1 MADYFDIVIVGNS
14 AAGLQ
19 ALRVLRKHDRARSI
33 LLVDREDRPA
43 YSRVLTPYFIGGKT
57 ERENLFIVDQAFYR
71 ELGITTRFGRT
82 ATALDVDGHTLTLD
96 DGAEISFGQLLLAVG
111 SEARPLAVQSG
122 RVSVLRHLDDGDRL
136 ARFLPGTRA
145 IAALGAGLVSLPL
158 LSHAP
163 AETEKHLI
171 VGSGRIFSRLLDAE
185 SAQFLE
191 ERFVAAG
198 LRLHKR
204 DDIAELRDDDRLALT
219 LNSGKNLTVDL
230 LIVGKGVQP
239 NTDLARRAGLAVGD
253 GIRVDACCRAGHP
266 HIYAAGDCAE
276 GADFVT
282 GEPTVQGNWLTA
294 VEQGEVAALNMLGR
308 DCRYEGSLKNNI
320 SEIFGTDLA
329 VVGYCGD
336 DAPAVRVF
344 CDGANGRYRKL
355 FLDGQK
361 RLLGAVLVGDSND
374 AGVYYHLVK
383 SRAPFP
389 EAARLSGTNRYAELV
404 RDW

>member
-1 MADYFDIVIVGNS
+1 MADHFDIVIVGNS

-19 ALRVLRKHDRARSI
+19 ALRVLRKHDRALSI

-111 SEARPLAVQSG
+111 SEARPLAVESG
-122 RVSVLRHLDDGDRL
+122 RVSVLRHLADADRL
-136 ARFLPGTRA
+136 AQFLPSARA

-171 VGSGRIFSRLLDAE
+171 VGSNRIFSRLLDAE

-191 ERFVAAG
+191 ARFVAAG
-198 LRLHKR
+198 LQLHKR
-204 DDIAELRDDDRLALT
+204 DDIAELRDDGRLTLT
-219 LNSGKNLTVDL
+219 LNSGKKLTVDL

-239 NTDLARRAGLAVGD
+239 NMDLARRAGLAVGD
-253 GIRVDACCRAGHP
+253 GIRVDARCRAGHP

-336 DAPAVRVF
+336 DAPAARVF
-344 CDGANGRYRKL
+344 RDEAGGRYRKL
-355 FLDGQK
+355 FLDGQE

-383 SRAPFP
+383 SRAPLP
-389 EAARLSGTNRYAELV
+389 EAAHLSGTNRYAGLV

>member
-1 MADYFDIVIVGNS
+1 MADFFDIVIVGNS

-19 ALRVLRKHDRARSI
+19 ALRVLRKHDRACSI

-57 ERENLFIVDQAFYR
+57 ERDNLFIVDEAFYR
-71 ELGITTRFGRT
+71 ELGIVTRFGRT
-82 ATALDVDGHTLTLD
+82 ATALDVDGHRLTLD
-96 DGAEISFGQLLLAVG
+96 DGTEIHFGQLLLAVG
-111 SEARPLAVQSG
+111 SEARPLAVESG
-122 RVSVLRHLDDGDRL
+122 RVSVLRHLADADRL
-136 ARFLPGTRA
+136 AQFLPGSRA
-145 IAALGAGLVSLPL
+145 VAALGAGLVSLPL

-171 VGSGRIFSRLLDAE
+171 VGSNRIFSRLLDAE

-198 LRLHKR
+198 LQLHKR
-204 DDIAELRDDDRLALT
+204 DDIAELRDDGRLALT
-219 LNSGKNLTVDL
+219 LNSGKHLTVDL

-239 NTDLARRAGLAVGD
+239 NTDLAERAGLAVGD
-253 GIRVDACCRAGHP
+253 GILVDACCRAGHP

-294 VEQGEVAALNMLGR
+294 VEQGEVAALNMLGLDR
-308 DCRYEGSLKNNI
+308 RYEGSLKNNI

-344 CDGANGRYRKL
+344 HDAASSRYRKL
-355 FLDGQK
+355 FLDGQE
-361 RLLGAVLVGDSND
+361 RLLGAVLVGESND

-383 SRAPFP
+383 SRAPLP
-389 EAARLSGTNRYAELV
+389 GASRLSGTNRYAGLV

>member
-1 MADYFDIVIVGNS
+1 MAEHFGIVIVGNS

-33 LLVDREDRPA
+33 LLIDREDRPA
-43 YSRVLTPYFIGGKT
+43 YSRVHTPYFIGGKT
-57 ERENLFIVDQAFYR
+57 ERENLFIVDEAFYR
-71 ELGITTRFGRT
+71 ELGIATRFGRT
-82 ATALDVDGHTLTLD
+82 ATALDVERRLLTLD
-96 DGAEISFGQLLLAVG
+96 DGTGISFGQLLLAVG
-111 SEARPLAVQSG
+111 GEARPLAVEAG
-122 RVSVLRHLDDGDRL
+122 RVSVLRHLADADRL
-136 ARFLPGTRA
+136 AQLFPVARA
-145 IAALGAGLVSLPL
+145 AAALGAGLVSLPL

-171 VGSGRIFSRLLDAE
+171 VGSNRIFSRLLDAE
-185 SAQFLE
+185 SAQLLE

-204 DDIAELRDDDRLALT
+204 DDIADLTAAGRLNLT
-219 LNSGKNLTVDL
+219 LNSGTQLTVDL
-230 LIVGKGVQP
+230 LIVGKGVKP
-239 NTDLARRAGLAVGD
+239 NTELAARAGLATGD
-253 GIRVDACCRAGHP
+253 GIRVDDCCRAGHS

-282 GEPTVQGNWLTA
+282 GEATVQGNWLTA

-320 SEIFGTDLA
+320 SEIFGVELA

-344 CDGANGRYRKL
+344 CDAASGRYRKL
-355 FLDGQK
+355 FLDE
-361 RLLGAVLVGDSND
+361 RERVLGAVLIGDSND

-383 SRAPFP
+383 SRAPLP
-389 EAARLSGTNRYAELV
+389 EASRLSGTNRYAGLV
-404 RDW
+404 RGW

>member
-1 MADYFDIVIVGNS
+1 VAEHFDIVIVGNS

-19 ALRVLRKHDRARSI
+19 AARVLRKHDRACS
-33 LLVDREDRPA
+33 LLLIDREDRPA
-43 YSRVLTPYFIGGKT
+43 YSRVHTPHFIGGKT
-57 ERENLFIVDQAFYR
+57 ARENLFIVDQAFYR
-71 ELGITTRFGRT
+71 ELGIVTRFGRT

-96 DGAEISFGQLLLAVG
+96 DGTEIHFGQLLLAVG
-111 SEARPLAVQSG
+111 SEARPLAVESG
-122 RVSVLRHLDDGDRL
+122 RVSVLRHLDDADRL
-136 ARFLPGTRA
+136 ARFLPSARA

-185 SAQFLE
+185 SAHLLE

-198 LRLHKR
+198 LHLHKR
-204 DDIAELRDDDRLALT
+204 DDIAESRDDGRLNLT

-230 LIVGKGVQP
+230 LIVGKGVKP
-239 NTDLARRAGLAVGD
+239 NTELAARAGLATGD
-253 GIRVDACCRAGHP
+253 GIRVDECCRAGHP

-308 DCRYEGSLKNNI
+308 ECRYEGSLKNNI

-336 DAPAVRVF
+336 DAFAVRVHHHT
-344 CDGANGRYRKL
+344 DSGRFRKL
-355 FLDGQK
+355 FLDERQ
-361 RLLGAVLVGDSND
+361 RVVGAVLIGESND

-383 SRAPFP
+383 SRSTIP
-389 EAARLSGTNRYAELV
+389 AARLSGTNRYAGLV

>member
-1 MADYFDIVIVGNS
+1 MADSFDIVIVGNS

-57 ERENLFIVDQAFYR
+57 ERENLFIVDEAFYR
-71 ELGITTRFGRT
+71 ELGIGTRFGRT
-82 ATALDVDGHTLTLD
+82 ATALDVDGHILTLD
-96 DGAEISFGQLLLAVG
+96 DGARIGFGQLLLAVG
-111 SEARPLAVQSG
+111 GEARPLAVEAG
-122 RVSVLRHLDDGDRL
+122 RVSVLRHLADADRL
-136 ARFLPGTRA
+136 AQFLPGARA

-171 VGSGRIFSRLLDAE
+171 VGSNRIFSRLLDAE

-198 LRLHKR
+198 LQLHKR
-204 DDIAELRDDDRLALT
+204 DDIAELRDDGRLSLT

-239 NTDLARRAGLAVGD
+239 NTDLAERAGLAVGD
-253 GIRVDACCRAGHP
+253 GILVDASCRAGHP
-266 HIYAAGDCAE
+266 HIYAAGDCAQ

-282 GEPTVQGNWLTA
+282 GEPTVQGNWMTA
-294 VEQGEVAALNMLGR
+294 VEQGEVAALNMLGF

-320 SEIFGTDLA
+320 TEIFGIDLA

-336 DAPAVRVF
+336 DAQAVRVCRNAAGERF
-344 CDGANGRYRKL
+344 RKV
-355 FLDGQK
+355 FLDEQQ
-361 RLLGAVLVGDSND
+361 RVIGAVLIGESND
-374 AGVYYHLVK
+374 AGVYYQLVK
-383 SRAPFP
+383 TRAVFP
-389 EAARLSGTNRYAELV
+389 GEAILSGANRYAGLV